1 MTGAL
6 SGDIYDLGRLFQILM
21 VTDVC
26 ERAVFIWKAPLA
38 LPHYA
43 KDRDACLYCDDDDS
57 LTVKSICARCIRKK
71 KFLIQDDA
79 GNLSIFK
86 SCCVH

>member
-1 MTGAL
+1 M
-6 SGDIYDLGRLFQILM
+6 GRLFQILM

-26 ERAVFIWKAPLA
+26 ARADFIWTAPVA
-38 LPHYA
+38 LTHYT
-43 KDRDACLYCDDDDS
+43 KDRDVCLYCDDDDS
-57 LTVKSICARCIRKK
+57 LTVKSICTRCIRKK
-71 KFLIQDDA
+71 KILLIQDDA